1 MRVEDLLKAKG
12 RDVETIRPDATV
24 VSALHRLTSQGIGA
38 LVVSTDGTRVEGMIT
53 ERDVVH
59 AANRHGS
66 RMFEMVVAEVM
77 TRGGPSCAPGDGI
90 RHVMAVMTRSRC
102 RHIPVVMSG
111 GELCGL
117 VSIGDV
123 VKHRLEEL
131 ELETTVLR
139 DRYLVSR

>member
-1 MRVEDLLKAKG
+1 MRVEDLLKAKSH
-12 RDVETIRPDATV
+12 DVETIRPDATV
-24 VSALHRLTSQGIGA
+24 VSALNRLTTMGIGA
-38 LVVSTDGTRVEGMIT
+38 LVVSTDGARVEGMIT
-53 ERDVVH
+53 ERDVVR
-59 AANRHGS
+59 AATKHGS
-66 RMFEMVVAEVM
+66 RMFEMQVSDVM

-102 RHIPVVMSG
+102 RHIPVVLSG
-111 GELCGL
+111 GQLCGL

-139 DRYLVSR
+139 DRYLVGR

>member
-1 MRVEDLLKAKG
+1 MLVQDLLNAKG
-12 RDVETIRPDATV
+12 SDVETIPPDANV
-24 VSALHRLTSQGIGA
+24 VSALNRLTTHGIGA
-38 LVVSTDGTRVEGMIT
+38 LVVSRDGERVEGMIT

-59 AANRHGS
+59 AATRHGAQVFDM
-66 RMFEMVVAEVM
+66 RVADVM
-77 TRGGPSCAPGDGI
+77 TRGAPKCAARDGI

-102 RHIPVVMSG
+102 RHIPVVDADG
-111 GELCGL
+111 RLCGL

-139 DRYLVSR
+139 DRYLASR

>member
-12 RDVETIRPDATV
+12 HDVETIRPDATV
-24 VSALHRLTSQGIGA
+24 VSALNRLTMLGIGA
-38 LVVSTDGTRVEGMIT
+38 LIVSTDGTRVEGMIT

-66 RMFEMVVAEVM
+66 QMFEMRVADVM
-77 TRGGPSCAPGDGI
+77 TRGGPNCAPGDGI

-139 DRYLVSR
+139 DRYLASR